1 MHSITMLFIPLTIN
15 SIFLKSSMQSS
26 TRSVYDLSICFQA
39 LEILAE
45 RHEIADFFWE
55 LNKASVMLAHKEVA
69 KNSLPCTPK
78 PVAYKNREDR
88 VRSPYDDQEK
98 VPLPQTETYS
108 SILKLLKRSFA
119 VGSVQWDLVMA

>member
-1 MHSITMLFIPLTIN
+1 MLFIPLTIN

-69 KNSLPCTPK
+69 KNSLPYTLK
-78 PVAYKNREDR
+78 MIANKNREDNIP
-88 VRSPYDDQEK
+88 SPYDDQEN
-98 VPLPQTETYS
+98 VPLPQTATYS